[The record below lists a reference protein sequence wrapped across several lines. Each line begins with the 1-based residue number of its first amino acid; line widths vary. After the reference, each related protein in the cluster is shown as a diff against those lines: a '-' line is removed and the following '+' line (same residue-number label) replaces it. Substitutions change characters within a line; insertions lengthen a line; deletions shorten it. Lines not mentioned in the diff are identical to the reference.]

1 MVLQWTFP
9 SPDRRGSDRTE
20 TLAAGW
26 RMTQRLADKVAVV
39 TGAASG
45 FGLGIARMFAQA
57 GAKVAIADQDRE
69 RGEVAAET
77 LRVEGAQSM
86 FCKVDVA
93 ERASV
98 AAMIEAAENSLGPA
112 DIMVANAGIGQRP
125 CPLEETSDEVFER
138 LFAINVMG
146 VINCCRESILRFRGR
161 GGGNIIITASGVAL
175 TPRPNLAAY
184 AASKGAVVTLAKAL
198 ALEFAPHGVRVNTL
212 CPAVGDTPMLAE
224 FCGGTETE
232 DKREA
237 FGSALPLGRLI
248 SPEDVGHAAVFLASD
263 REAGNL
269 TGCAMPVDGGRC
281 V

>member
-1 MVLQWTFP
+1 MI
-9 SPDRRGSDRTE
+9 
-20 TLAAGW
+20 
-26 RMTQRLADKVAVV
+26 QRLADKVAIV

-57 GAKVAIADQDRE
+57 GAKVAIADLDAE
-69 RGEVAAET
+69 RGEAAAET
-77 LRVEGAQSM
+77 LRAEGAQSM
-86 FCKVDVA
+86 FCDVDVA
-93 ERASV
+93 KRASV
-98 AAMIEAAENSLGPA
+98 AGMIETAEHALGPA

-125 CPLEETSDEVFER
+125 CPLEETPDEVFDR
-138 LFAINVMG
+138 LLAINVMG
-146 VINCCRESILRFRGR
+146 VINCCREAIPRFRSR

-198 ALEFAPHGVRVNTL
+198 ALEFAPYGVRVNAL

-224 FCGGTETE
+224 FCGGEETQE
-232 DKREA
+232 KRET

-248 SPEDVGHAAVFLASD
+248 SPEDVGYAALFLASD
-263 REAGNL
+263 TEAGNL

>member
-1 MVLQWTFP
+1 M
-9 SPDRRGSDRTE
+9 S
-20 TLAAGW
+20 
-26 RMTQRLADKVAVV
+26 QRLADKVAVV

-45 FGLGIARMFAQA
+45 FGLGIATTFAEA
-57 GAKVAIADQDRE
+57 GAKVAVADLDAE
-69 RGEVAAET
+69 RGETAAET
-77 LRVEGAQSM
+77 LRARGAQSTY
-86 FCKVDVA
+86 FEVDVA

-98 AAMIEAAENSLGPA
+98 ARMLDAAENALGPA

-125 CPLEETSDEVFER
+125 CPLEETPDEIFDQ
-138 LFAINVMG
+138 LLSINVMG
-146 VINCCRESILRFRGR
+146 VINCCREAILRFRDR
-161 GGGNIIITASGVAL
+161 TGGNIIITASGVAL

-198 ALEFAPHGVRVNTL
+198 ALEFAPHGVRVNAL

-224 FCGGTETE
+224 FCGGEETE
-232 DKREA
+232 GQREM

-248 SPEDVGHAAVFLASD
+248 SPEDVGHAALFLASD

-269 TGCAMPVDGGRC
+269 TGCALPVDGGRC